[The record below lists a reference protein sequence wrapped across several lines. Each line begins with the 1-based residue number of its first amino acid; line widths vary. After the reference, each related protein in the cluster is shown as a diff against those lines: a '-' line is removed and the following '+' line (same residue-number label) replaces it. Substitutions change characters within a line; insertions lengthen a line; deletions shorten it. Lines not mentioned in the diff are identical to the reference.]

1 MEEIET
7 KMRSPPDILTK
18 YFYVVST
25 MVKFNVHCLEET
37 DAPNPIRAA
46 GATTTVRKEKKH
58 SKWTVADMTK
68 CQLQFCMSP
77 GLSIKRFCM
86 ENLLTGTTDIPEKT
100 FGTHWT
106 KSGLKN
112 LQGENTPF
120 KLAKIP
126 LENHVL
132 RVKEIEKKRTSL
144 ASQSHRCIAEQ
155 EENTFV
161 HMALATGK
169 AGRGVDKEELLEM
182 INSVINVD
190 VDDREKEEATDKA
203 VRDIL
208 KWHPDLMKLVNTGSL
223 DPLRA
228 KKANRDTVF
237 SKLQAQTRGLHA
249 EGKIPW
255 KNYSEIPS
263 NCVHNMD
270 EVGTDTTKHRR
281 KVIADKRNTFQ
292 RIFTIAPEGDRMKG
306 HTTACIATRA
316 DGEFK
321 DYCFWVFECEWCSF
335 LFYSVLLTC
344 G

>member
-1 MEEIET
+1 MVEFNVDYLEEI
-7 KMRSPPDILTK
+7 
-18 YFYVVST
+18 
-25 MVKFNVHCLEET
+25 N
-37 DAPNPIRAA
+37 APIPIRAA
-46 GATTTVRKEKKH
+46 GATTTVRKEKKYR
-58 SKWTVADMTK
+58 KWTVADMTK
-68 CQLQFCMSP
+68 YQLQFHMSP
-77 GLSIKRFCM
+77 GLSIKRFYK

-112 LQGENTPF
+112 LQGGNTPF
-120 KLAKIP
+120 KLAKIA

-144 ASQSHRCIAEQ
+144 ASQSHRHIREQ

-169 AGRGVDKEELLEM
+169 AGRGVDRDELLEM

-190 VDDREKEEATDKA
+190 DRAKEEATDKA

-208 KWHPDLMKLVNTGSL
+208 KRHPDLMKLVNAGSL

-228 KKANRDTVF
+228 KKANKKTRDTVF

-263 NCVHNMD
+263 NCIYNMD

-281 KVIADKRNTFQ
+281 KVIADKRNIFQ
-292 RIFTIAPEGDRMKG
+292 RIFTITPEGDRMKG
-306 HTTACIATRA
+306 HTTACITTRA

-321 DYCFWVFECEWCSF
+321 DYCFWVFECEWCSI
-335 LFYSVLLTC
+335 LFYSILLTC